1 MTDCEFILDVLGDGE
16 EHSLAELLTR
26 SMAERGCGLTVHSR
40 VAQLRTRGHVIEH
53 ATVKGAERGH
63 GHTYRL
69 VSLAEPVSSTDQL
82 ATGSPALGYGGNE
95 SGSASEGDLTLFADA
110 RPLAYRDAA

>member
-16 EHSLAELLTR
+16 EHTLAELLSR
-26 SMAERGCGLTVHSR
+26 SMDERGCGLTVHSR

-53 ATVKGAERGH
+53 ATVKGADRGH

-69 VSLAEPVSSTDQL
+69 VSLAEPEASSSVG
-82 ATGSPALGYGGNE
+82 AGSGSQV
-95 SGSASEGDLTLFADA
+95 SGSASDGELTLFADA
-110 RPLAYRDAA
+110 RPLAYREIAA

>member
-1 MTDCEFILDVLGDGE
+1 MTDCDFILDVLGDGE
-16 EHSLAELLTR
+16 EHSLAELLSR
-26 SMAERGCGLTVHSR
+26 SMSERGCGLTVHSR

-69 VSLAEPVSSTDQL
+69 VSLAQPEVKHVPSNHL
-82 ATGSPALGYGGNE
+82 SPA
-95 SGSASEGDLTLFADA
+95 SGSTNDSEPLLLFDDG
-110 RPLAYRDAA
+110 RPQAYRDAA